1 MTAVV
6 GETIT
11 LPCRTT
17 LTSPVDWY
25 FVPSGN
31 QSGSFVCS
39 AGNILNGYT
48 RRMTLDRSAAG
59 DFSLVIRNVNRQ
71 DAGLYICTEDAGLGL
86 KHRIRLTVQGTVNIL
101 LTFCTANRK
110 L

>member
-1 MTAVV
+1 MAVV

-17 LTSPVDWY
+17 LTTPVDWS
-25 FVPSGN
+25 FVPLGSRP
-31 QSGSFVCS
+31 GSFVCS
-39 AGNILNGYT
+39 AGNILNGYS

-59 DFSLVIRNVNRQ
+59 DFSLVVHNVTRE

-101 LTFCTANRK
+101 LIFDSASA
-110 L
+110 